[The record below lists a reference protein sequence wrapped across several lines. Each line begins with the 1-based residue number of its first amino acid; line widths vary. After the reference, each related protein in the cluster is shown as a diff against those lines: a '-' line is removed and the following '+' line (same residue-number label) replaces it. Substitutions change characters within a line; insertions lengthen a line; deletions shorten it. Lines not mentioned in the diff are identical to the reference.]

1 MNCSKLKVEHVHDT
15 DLVMYGL
22 ITLFLLYIRLQLAE
36 DMMQTSVALMK
47 LCQPSNSY
55 FRLLAAATLGTFY
68 KITEKPKE
76 CIIILKNVVDNVG
89 MYITLC
95 VAIGPK
101 DNCNYITPPFF

>member
-1 MNCSKLKVEHVHDT
+1 MKVTIFVFIH
-15 DLVMYGL
+15 L
-22 ITLFLLYIRLQLAE
+22 RLQLAE

-76 CIIILKNVVDNVG
+76 CIMILKNVVDN
-89 MYITLC
+89 
-95 VAIGPK
+95 IGK
-101 DNCNYITPPFF
+101 NFIFVLLFMCQVF